1 MSASE
6 MQTMLADARN
16 AGAMLVSEDDLPD
29 LRNAAQRNGLQ
40 CRQIDLAGCR
50 SKLNLLDRIAHV
62 LQFPK
67 TFGRN
72 WDALADCLS
81 DLGWLP
87 AKGYWIEFTHAAD
100 FRNAAPEDFDT
111 LTSVL
116 DDAATTWADHKV
128 AFWSAMALPDAV
140 MDALDNEAMD

>member
-29 LRNAAQRNGLQ
+29 LHHAAQLNGLL
-40 CRQIDLAGCR
+40 CKRIDLAGCR
-50 SKLNLLDRIAHV
+50 SKLNLLDRIAHA

-72 WDALADCLS
+72 WDALTDCLG
-81 DLGWLP
+81 DLSWLS
-87 AKGYWIEFTHAAD
+87 AKGYWIEFTHAVEL
-100 FRNAAPEDFDT
+100 RKAAPEDFNA
-111 LTSVL
+111 LMSVL
-116 DDAATTWADHKV
+116 DDAAASWVAQKI
-128 AFWSAMALPDAV
+128 AFWSAVALPDAMV
-140 MDALDNEAMD
+140 DALDDDVED

>member
-16 AGAMLVSEDDLPD
+16 AGAMLVSQDDLPD
-29 LRNAAQRNGLQ
+29 LHHAAQLNGLL
-40 CRQIDLAGCR
+40 CKRVDLAGCR

-72 WDALADCLS
+72 WDALSDCLG
-81 DLGWLP
+81 DLSWLP
-87 AKGYWIEFTHAAD
+87 AKGYWIEFAHAAEL
-100 FRNAAPEDFDT
+100 RKAAPEDFDT
-111 LTSVL
+111 LMSVL
-116 DDAATTWADHKV
+116 DDAAVSLAARKI
-128 AFWSAMALPDAV
+128 AFWSAVALPDAL
-140 MDALDNEAMD
+140 MDALDDDAVD